1 MTGELVIGELG
12 TTTDPLRLVPGSVH
26 TLRADAGALADQAG
40 RLEDAA
46 ADVAHRVISSW
57 TGTAADGWAQRRGI
71 LDESLR
77 AVGQVHRTAGT
88 VLTAHAQVLQWA
100 QQRAALAV
108 DLWQVGE
115 QKDATS
121 ALACTPTTPRLGVRT
136 GSVNVF
142 GQSGGLDLAPGA
154 AWRAQAQQVLAG
166 ARLQVSASASA
177 AARVLD
183 AMDEGLPDGQFH
195 FDQFLYGIGDWVAGI
210 GELGWR
216 FNNIR
221 AIVDRDAWW
230 ADVRDTGTGL
240 WDTAAYLNDN
250 PGQTIPVLLNTQ
262 AMHDNPGRWWGNL
275 FPDIALTL
283 AGGAG
288 LATKLA
294 TGARA
299 GALAAETLTDAG
311 SGLSRLARAKIAMYQ
326 RLIDRADTPDH
337 LQRMF
342 SGSQFD
348 WMHQHN
354 YTANQIWIDGADG
367 VRFRLDSLNP
377 GEAIVSRK
385 LTDLSQVTPATARS
399 YIDELISKYGPN
411 NPDLV
416 IADTPA
422 NQAQLGNLD
431 EVIGRPLRG
440 QPILEVPVQPDGVP
454 QSILE
459 YAQENHV
466 IIRDVTGTVYS
477 P

>member
-1 MTGELVIGELG
+1 VIGELVIGELG
-12 TTTDPLRLVPGSVH
+12 TTTDPLRLVPGSAH
-26 TLRADAGALADQAG
+26 ALRADARALADQAG

-142 GQSGGLDLAPGA
+142 GQSGGLYLAPGA

-216 FNNIR
+216 FSNIR
-221 AIVDRDAWW
+221 AYVDHDAWW

-240 WDTAAYLNDN
+240 WDTATYLGDN
-250 PGQTIPVLLNTQ
+250 PDQTIPVLLNTQ

-294 TGARA
+294 
-299 GALAAETLTDAG
+299 
-311 SGLSRLARAKIAMYQ
+311 SGLRL
-326 RLIDRADTPDH
+326 
-337 LQRMF
+337 
-342 SGSQFD
+342 
-348 WMHQHN
+348 
-354 YTANQIWIDGADG
+354 
-367 VRFRLDSLNP
+367 
-377 GEAIVSRK
+377 GEG
-385 LTDLSQVTPATARS
+385 LTDLLATRRAAFLLADPEAGMIDLAAFLRREPINLTGGTTLTTVSGTEEAAVAARVEALREGRVLVGPLVSPSEADSGWRRAVAGGGVMGPRRLKHREPEAAATGSYGRTRRRSSARRGPALQHARS
-399 YIDELISKYGPN
+399 SSS
-411 NPDLV
+411 
-416 IADTPA
+416 
-422 NQAQLGNLD
+422 
-431 EVIGRPLRG
+431 RR
-440 QPILEVPVQPDGVP
+440 
-454 QSILE
+454 
-459 YAQENHV
+459 
-466 IIRDVTGTVYS
+466 
-477 P
+477 